1 VTVRLSGCQYLCE
14 CGNAMAFLEPMEP
27 GLRRRMACEAEGC
40 YSRGTEYIEPLL
52 AYQVFPVESPVKT
65 IPRRRRR

>member
-1 VTVRLSGCQYLCE
+1 
-14 CGNAMAFLEPMEP
+14 MAFLEPMEP